1 MSNFTHAEYKEF
13 GPNIL
18 KTAPANRVALV
29 KNLAKADNYATFL
42 TKVIADAALN
52 AATDV
57 TFAASGQD
65 LQVTVAAKTGIDPSG
80 TALLTDDLSV
90 AVYNTTTEKVYV
102 CQDATNRVITNET
115 GDTVDIPALVAFV
128 REYSAA
134 P

>member
-1 MSNFTHAEYKEF
+1 MANFTHAEYKEF

-18 KTAPANRVALV
+18 KTAPANRIALV
-29 KNLAKADNYATFL
+29 KNPVKADSYATFL
-42 TKVIADAALN
+42 TKVIADAAVN
-52 AATDV
+52 AVTDV

-65 LQVTVAAKTGIDPSG
+65 LQVTVAGKTGLDPAG
-80 TALLTDDLSV
+80 TALVGDDLSI
-90 AVYNTTTEKVYV
+90 AVYNTTTQKVYV
-102 CQDATNRVITNET
+102 CQDATNRAISNET